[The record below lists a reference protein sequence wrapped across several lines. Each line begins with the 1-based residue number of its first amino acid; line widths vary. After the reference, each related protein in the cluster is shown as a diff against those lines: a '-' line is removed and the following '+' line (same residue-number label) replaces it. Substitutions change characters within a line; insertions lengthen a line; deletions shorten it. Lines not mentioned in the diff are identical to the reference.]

1 MDLNNLLIS
10 TSNIK
15 VRREGRTDEFIKN
28 FIGMDLNNF
37 AY

>member
-15 VRREGRTDEFIKN
+15 VRGGGTDEFIKN
-28 FIGMDLNNF
+28 IIGMDLNNF